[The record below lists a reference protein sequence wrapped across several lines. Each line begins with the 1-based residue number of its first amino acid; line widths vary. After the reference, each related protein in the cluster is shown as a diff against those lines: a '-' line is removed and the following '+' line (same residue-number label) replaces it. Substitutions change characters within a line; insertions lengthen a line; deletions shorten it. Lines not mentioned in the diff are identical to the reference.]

1 MQTACNKVAVREANQ
16 PINNTKVGFEGTD
29 ISGFTHLLRTDRDF
43 MIDMLFKDK
52 YSDHEVQRRKEVEG
66 YKQLVGE
73 KDYYYSAKS

>member
-1 MQTACNKVAVREANQ
+1 MH
-16 PINNTKVGFEGTD
+16 
-29 ISGFTHLLRTDRDF
+29 GFTDLITTDRDF

-52 YSDHEVQRRKEVEG
+52 YSVHEVQRRKEVEG